1 MSTSVMS
8 LNHTPWFVIIFLAIV
23 TFTTRPILGQ
33 CKQSTLEIKVHFDE
47 SGDGLTKTEK
57 KGIQQIIDSHGKEAT
72 VILEKLPDSVI
83 IEVRIIDSDLRTV
96 DGVTGWTNEH
106 EPNGRIVTLISKV
119 YPGGALQAAKDGMKT
134 FIFHEFH
141 HLMRG
146 WSIHQNK
153 FAQGIDNAI
162 INEGLAVVFA
172 EDYTGIRHE
181 ANAYSDEAE
190 QWVEEILRL
199 PKGANYNH
207 WVSGK
212 HPDGRTYI
220 GYRAGNFVIRRA
232 MNKSDKSILELSEL
246 RPAEIYELA
255 GYSYE

>member
-1 MSTSVMS
+1 MEKLLYVS
-8 LNHTPWFVIIFLAIV
+8 LVFTILMIFMKPSGRSQAVGTPLK
-23 TFTTRPILGQ
+23 L
-33 CKQSTLEIKVHFDE
+33 KVHFDE
-47 SGDGLTKTEK
+47 SGDCLTNIEKTV
-57 KGIQQIIDSHGKEAT
+57 IQQVMSTQVKEVAT
-72 VILEKLPDSVI
+72 ILEKLPDSVI
-83 IEVRIIDSDLRTV
+83 IEVQIIDRDLGTV

-106 EPNGRIVTLISKV
+106 LPTGKIVALISAV

-146 WSIHQNK
+146 WSIHQNEY
-153 FAQGIDNAI
+153 AQGIDNAI

-199 PKGANYNH
+199 PKDANYNH

-220 GYRAGNFVIRRA
+220 GYRAGNYVIRKA
-232 MNKSDKSILELSEL
+232 MQKSGKSILELSNL
-246 RPAEIYELA
+246 SPVEIYELA
-255 GYSYE
+255 GFKNE